1 MDWTKPLSLAMVL
14 LVALLVVGS
23 ILELLRTTFTDSNL
37 LAASAITMALV
48 AIAVIVTVAAGA
60 RSKQWLDNPDSYW

>member
-48 AIAVIVTVAAGA
+48 SIAVFVAVAAGA
-60 RSKQWLDNPDSYW
+60 RSKRWLKNPDSYW